1 MPGAM
6 KKPMKKSRKSKPVLL
21 APKKS
26 AKEMSATY
34 RKKAQA
40 KRSKPTHGNANTP
53 GFAFGKK
60 TI

>member
-1 MPGAM
+1 M